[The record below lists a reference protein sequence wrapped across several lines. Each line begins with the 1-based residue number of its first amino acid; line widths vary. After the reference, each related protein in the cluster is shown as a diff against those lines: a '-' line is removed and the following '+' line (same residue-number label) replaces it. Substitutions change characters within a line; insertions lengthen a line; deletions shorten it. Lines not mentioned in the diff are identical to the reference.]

1 MTYVYLDADGL
12 QTLINNLSTYAT
24 TTLTNKES
32 VSNTNTNNSSP
43 TDLTTFN
50 NTLGT
55 KQGELEEKYKD
66 LQTRLDAAKAAN
78 ESGLT
83 STGADGKIAYY
94 VPDGQEDTTQV
105 VTDANGVDTARQA
118 WADADTVA

>member
-50 NTLGT
+50 NTLVT

-83 STGADGKIAYY
+83 STGRWHNRVLGPRRSGGHHAGRD
-94 VPDGQEDTTQV
+94 
-105 VTDANGVDTARQA
+105 
-118 WADADTVA
+118 

>member
-83 STGADGKIAYY
+83 STGRWHNRVLCPRRSGGHHAGRD
-94 VPDGQEDTTQV
+94 
-105 VTDANGVDTARQA
+105 
-118 WADADTVA
+118 

>member
-12 QTLINNLSTYAT
+12 QTLI
-24 TTLTNKES
+24 NKES

-55 KQGELEEKYKD
+55 KQGELEEK
-66 LQTRLDAAKAAN
+66 
-78 ESGLT
+78 
-83 STGADGKIAYY
+83 I
-94 VPDGQEDTTQV
+94 
-105 VTDANGVDTARQA
+105 
-118 WADADTVA
+118 